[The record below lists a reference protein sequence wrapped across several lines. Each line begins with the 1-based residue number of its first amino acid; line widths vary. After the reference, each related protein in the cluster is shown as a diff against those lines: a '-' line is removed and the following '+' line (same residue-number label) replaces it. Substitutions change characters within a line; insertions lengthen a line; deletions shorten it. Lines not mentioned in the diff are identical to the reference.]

1 MNNFPVPDNE
11 MERLERLRI
20 YDLLNLGKD
29 PDLDVFS
36 QAACL
41 IADCPVSFIS
51 IMELETQTIQ
61 SCVGLSLDFVA
72 RRDTICQYTIM
83 SDDILVIN
91 DTHLDERS
99 SGNEIIKAAGV
110 RFYAGIPLMDEEG
123 FVLGTICVIDY
134 EPKILSDKQID
145 SLQKLGKAISKIIIS
160 KKKNIQAEYFSE
172 TFSISN
178 NIICVLDNQLRF
190 KEVNPEFQ
198 RVFHTT
204 REMAIGKKA
213 IDFLGANNTCL
224 KKSLEQTKT
233 LQEGIDFSTIT
244 QTSDKENILI
254 DWYFKQNAHQTE
266 IFCFG
271 RNITKERE
279 RQLKLETSERRFRN
293 FFENAIGLMTM
304 HDMDGNILAVNE
316 KGREALKYSKDEVK
330 SLNLKDLIAQDHLA
344 NLKGYM
350 EKVQMGQETSGMMVL
365 QAKDGEQIYW
375 MYHNNVETDEN
386 GKPYVMSTAL
396 NMSERIK
403 LERDLISTKQ
413 MLEQTNVVARVGGWE
428 VNLKD
433 MTMFWSD
440 STKKI
445 HGVAQD
451 FVPTFET
458 AVGFYE
464 ERFENRIR
472 VLFARAIEKGLSYDE
487 EFQLKRRDGSVIWVR
502 VKGIPEFEGDTCVRI
517 FGIIQDIDEVKK
529 NFLELEKKKAML
541 KSFVDNVPAAV
552 AMFDNDLN
560 HAYVS
565 KRWKEEFNVPE
576 KDLIGKNLY
585 SIYPEVPEERRK
597 IYTEALEGI
606 PYKNEDQEFLV
617 NGFDEPQHYNW
628 EVIPWSISKEKMGG
642 IIIFTQNITNSVK
655 VNKQLKKAKKKADLA
670 SKAKSEFLAN
680 MSHEIRTPL
689 NGVIGFS
696 DLLLKSP
703 LNDMQ
708 TQYLNYINESGNS
721 LLNIINDILDFSK
734 IESGKLE
741 LYVDKYNI
749 YDLASQ
755 VVNVV
760 LYQAQRKDIE
770 LLLNIEQGLPKTIWI
785 DESRIKQVL
794 INLLGNAVK
803 FTEQGEIELKIQKLQ
818 SKDHKIKLRFSVR
831 DTGIGIPEDKQQ
843 RIFDAFTQED
853 SSVSKKYGGTG
864 LGLTISN
871 NILKYMGS
879 QLSLTSEM
887 GSGSVF
893 YFDLEIPY
901 ELDNL
906 DELEDLD
913 VGRVLIVDDNENNRM
928 ILNHMLSYKNIESE
942 MAANGLE
949 AIQLL
954 MQGEKFDIILMD
966 YHMPVLSGLETI
978 EKIKEL
984 FNKQGEMTPLIVLH
998 TSSEEHEVISSFRQ
1012 DERSYCLLKPIK
1024 SDELYDTLQ
1033 RAVQYTKKGIQPV
1046 ERKEEM
1052 VIFTQSL
1059 NVLLADDNPV
1069 NMALNER
1076 MMSLLTPNA
1085 ELVEA
1090 VDGKVA
1096 LDACK
1101 EKQFDLI
1108 LMDVQMPIMD
1118 GIEAT
1123 KNIRLLPNY
1132 AQVPIIGV
1140 TAGNI
1145 LGEKEKCLNAGMSDF
1160 LPKPLRQDEL
1170 FEMLKKYIEVSS
1182 EEKNEENLITE
1193 DYLNMDMLKAQIG
1206 EDEVFKTF
1214 FLNLVLQELKQS
1226 EEKCKKLLESRHLE
1240 MAKAFLHKLRG
1251 TSATSGLYK
1260 LSELSLKWEKS
1271 VDKNTDYQKMIPELL
1286 NEIAIGQKIISQF
1299 LKK

>member
-41 IADCPVSFIS
+41 IADCPASLIA

-61 SCVGLSLDFVA
+61 SCVGLPLDFVA
-72 RRDTICQYTIM
+72 RKDTICQYTIM

-99 SGNEIIKAAGV
+99 SGNELMKAAGV
-110 RFYAGIPLMDEEG
+110 RFYAGVPLMDDVG

-145 SLQKLGKAISKIIIS
+145 SLQKLGKAISKVIIS

-204 REMAIGKKA
+204 REKAIGKKA

-244 QTSDKENILI
+244 QTSDTESIVI

-279 RQLKLETSERRFRN
+279 KQLKLETSERRFRN
-293 FFENAIGLMTM
+293 FFENAIGLMSM

-316 KGREALKYSKDEVK
+316 KGREALKYSNDEVK
-330 SLNLKDLIAQDHLA
+330 SLNLKDLIPQDHLA
-344 NLKGYM
+344 NLKEYM
-350 EKVQMGQETSGMMVL
+350 EKVQMGKETSGMMVL

-413 MLEQTNVVARVGGWE
+413 MLEQTNEVARVGGWE
-428 VNLKD
+428 VNLKN
-433 MTMFWSD
+433 MTIFWSD

-445 HGVAQD
+445 HGVAPD

-472 VLFARAIEKGLSYDE
+472 VLFTRAIEKGLSYDE

-502 VKGIPEFEGDTCVRI
+502 VKGIPEFEGDTCVRM

-541 KSFVDNVPAAV
+541 KSFVENVPAAV
-552 AMFDNDLN
+552 AMFDHDLN

-565 KRWKEEFNVPE
+565 NRWKEEFNVPE

-597 IYTEALEGI
+597 IYKEALEGI

-655 VNKQLKKAKKKADLA
+655 VNKELKKAKKMADLA

-703 LNDMQ
+703 LNDVQ

-721 LLNIINDILDFSK
+721 LLTIINDILDFSK

-887 GSGSVF
+887 GAGSVF

-984 FNKQGEMTPLIVLH
+984 FNKQSEMTPLIVLH

-1206 EDEVFKTF
+1206 EDEGFKTF

-1226 EEKCKKLLESRHLE
+1226 EEKCKKLLESRDLE
-1240 MAKAFLHKLRG
+1240 TAKAFLHKLRG
-1251 TSATSGLYK
+1251 TSATSGLFQ

-1271 VDKNTDYQKMIPELL
+1271 VDKNTDYQKMIQELL
-1286 NEIAIGQKIISQF
+1286 NEIAIGEKIISQL

>member
-11 MERLERLRI
+11 MDRLERLRI

-123 FVLGTICVIDY
+123 FVLGTICVLDY
-134 EPKILSDKQID
+134 EPKILSDKQIN

-330 SLNLKDLIAQDHLA
+330 SLNLKDLIAQDSLA

-413 MLEQTNVVARVGGWE
+413 MLEQTNEVARVGGWE

-502 VKGIPEFEGDTCVRI
+502 VKGIPEFEGDTCVRM

-529 NFLELEKKKAML
+529 NFIELDSKKAML

-565 KRWKEEFNVPE
+565 NRWKEEFNILE

-585 SIYPEVPEERRK
+585 SIFPEIPEERRK
-597 IYTEALEGI
+597 IYRDALKGI

-628 EVIPWSISKEKMGG
+628 EVIPWNISKEKRGG
-642 IIIFTQNITNSVK
+642 IIIFAQNITQSVK
-655 VNKQLKKAKKKADLA
+655 VNEELKKSKKMADLA

-703 LNDMQ
+703 LNDVQ

-770 LLLNIEQGLPKTIWI
+770 LLLNIEQGLPRTIWI

-818 SKDHKIKLRFSVR
+818 SKEHKIKLRFSVR

-879 QLSLTSEM
+879 QLSLTSEI
-887 GSGSVF
+887 GTGSVF

-901 ELDNL
+901 EFDNL

-913 VGRVLIVDDNENNRM
+913 VGRVLIVDDNENSRM

-954 MQGEKFDIILMD
+954 MKGEKFDVILMD

-1012 DERSYCLLKPIK
+1012 NERSYCLLKPIK
-1024 SDELYDTLQ
+1024 SHELYNTLQ
-1033 RAVQYTKKGIQPV
+1033 RAVQYTKKGEQLV

-1052 VIFTQSL
+1052 IIFTQPL
-1059 NVLLADDNPV
+1059 KVLLVDDNPV

-1076 MMSLLTPNA
+1076 IMSLLTPNA
-1085 ELVEA
+1085 ELLEA
-1090 VDGKVA
+1090 VDGKLA

-1160 LPKPLRQDEL
+1160 LTKPLRQDEL

-1193 DYLNMDMLKAQIG
+1193 DYLNMDMLKSQIG
-1206 EDEVFKTF
+1206 EDEDFKTF

-1226 EEKCKKLLESRHLE
+1226 EEKCKKLLESRDLE

-1286 NEIAIGQKIISQF
+1286 NEIGIGEKIISQF

>member
-11 MERLERLRI
+11 MDRLERLRI

-61 SCVGLSLDFVA
+61 SCVGLSLDFVT

-99 SGNEIIKAAGV
+99 SGNELIKAAGV
-110 RFYAGIPLMDEEG
+110 RFYAGIPLMDEVG
-123 FVLGTICVIDY
+123 FVLGTICVFDY
-134 EPKILSDKQID
+134 EPKILSDKQIN

-330 SLNLKDLIAQDHLA
+330 SLNLKDLIAQDSLA

-375 MYHNNVETDEN
+375 MYHNNVEIDEN

-413 MLEQTNVVARVGGWE
+413 MLEQTNEVARVGGWE

-433 MTMFWSD
+433 MTIFWSD

-502 VKGIPEFEGDTCVRI
+502 VKGIPEFEGDTCVRM

-529 NFLELEKKKAML
+529 NFIELDSKKAML

-565 KRWKEEFNVPE
+565 NRWKEEFNILE

-585 SIYPEVPEERRK
+585 SIFPEIPEERRK
-597 IYTEALEGI
+597 IYRDALKGI

-628 EVIPWSISKEKMGG
+628 EVIPWNISKEKRGG
-642 IIIFTQNITNSVK
+642 IIIFAQNITQSVK
-655 VNKQLKKAKKKADLA
+655 VNEELKKAKKMADLA

-703 LNDMQ
+703 LNDVQ

-818 SKDHKIKLRFSVR
+818 SKEHKIKLRFSVR

-887 GSGSVF
+887 GAGSVF
-893 YFDLEIPY
+893 YFDIEIPY

-954 MQGEKFDIILMD
+954 MKGEKFDVILMD

-978 EKIKEL
+978 EKIKDRLYL
-984 FNKQGEMTPLIVLH
+984 F
-998 TSSEEHEVISSFRQ
+998 
-1012 DERSYCLLKPIK
+1012 
-1024 SDELYDTLQ
+1024 
-1033 RAVQYTKKGIQPV
+1033 
-1046 ERKEEM
+1046 
-1052 VIFTQSL
+1052 
-1059 NVLLADDNPV
+1059 
-1069 NMALNER
+1069 
-1076 MMSLLTPNA
+1076 
-1085 ELVEA
+1085 
-1090 VDGKVA
+1090 
-1096 LDACK
+1096 
-1101 EKQFDLI
+1101 
-1108 LMDVQMPIMD
+1108 
-1118 GIEAT
+1118 
-1123 KNIRLLPNY
+1123 
-1132 AQVPIIGV
+1132 
-1140 TAGNI
+1140 
-1145 LGEKEKCLNAGMSDF
+1145 
-1160 LPKPLRQDEL
+1160 
-1170 FEMLKKYIEVSS
+1170 
-1182 EEKNEENLITE
+1182 
-1193 DYLNMDMLKAQIG
+1193 
-1206 EDEVFKTF
+1206 
-1214 FLNLVLQELKQS
+1214 
-1226 EEKCKKLLESRHLE
+1226 
-1240 MAKAFLHKLRG
+1240 
-1251 TSATSGLYK
+1251 
-1260 LSELSLKWEKS
+1260 
-1271 VDKNTDYQKMIPELL
+1271 
-1286 NEIAIGQKIISQF
+1286 
-1299 LKK
+1299 

>member
-11 MERLERLRI
+11 MDRLERLRI

-123 FVLGTICVIDY
+123 FVLGTICVLDY
-134 EPKILSDKQID
+134 EPKILSDKQIN

-330 SLNLKDLIAQDHLA
+330 SLNLKDLIAQDSLA

-413 MLEQTNVVARVGGWE
+413 MLEQTNEVARVGGWE

-502 VKGIPEFEGDTCVRI
+502 VKGIPEFEGDTCVRM

-529 NFLELEKKKAML
+529 NFIELDSKKAML
-541 KSFVDNVPAAV
+541 KSFVENVPAAV
-552 AMFDNDLN
+552 AMFDHDLN

-617 NGFDEPQHYNW
+617 NGIDEPQHYNW
-628 EVIPWSISKEKMGG
+628 EVIPWNISKEKMGG

-696 DLLLKSP
+696 DLLLRSP
-703 LNDMQ
+703 LNDVQ

-879 QLSLTSEM
+879 QLSLTSEI
-887 GSGSVF
+887 GTGSVF

-901 ELDNL
+901 EFDNL

-913 VGRVLIVDDNENNRM
+913 VGRVLIVDDNENSRM

-954 MQGEKFDIILMD
+954 MKGEKFDVILMD

-1012 DERSYCLLKPIK
+1012 NERSYCLLKPIK
-1024 SDELYDTLQ
+1024 SHELYNTLQ
-1033 RAVQYTKKGIQPV
+1033 RAVQYTKKGEQLV

-1052 VIFTQSL
+1052 IIFTQPL
-1059 NVLLADDNPV
+1059 KVLLVDDNPV

-1076 MMSLLTPNA
+1076 IMSLLTPNA
-1085 ELVEA
+1085 ELLEA
-1090 VDGKVA
+1090 VDGKLA

-1160 LPKPLRQDEL
+1160 LTKPLRQDEL

-1193 DYLNMDMLKAQIG
+1193 DYLNMDMLKSQIG
-1206 EDEVFKTF
+1206 EDEDFKTF

-1226 EEKCKKLLESRHLE
+1226 EEKCKKLLESRDLE

-1286 NEIAIGQKIISQF
+1286 NEIGIGEKIISQF